1 MNQSISVSKAKKMI
15 SDKLSH
21 FFGVSP
27 DNATDEQYYKSIAL
41 IVRDEIAEKNSDFRH
56 VADGQDSKKVYYLCM
71 EFLMGRSLKNNLY
84 NLGLTEVFEE
94 ALKSYGVSLEK
105 IYDQEPDAGLGNG
118 GLGRLVRNL
127 LTAGRRSFPISGFPA
142 ATFGLYPEKKELR
155 K

>member
-94 ALKSYGVSLEK
+94 ALKSYGVNLEK
-105 IYDQEPDAGLGNG
+105 IYDQDLMPVSATAPRQTR
-118 GLGRLVRNL
+118 RLL
-127 LTAGRRSFPISGFPA
+127 S
-142 ATFGLYPEKKELR
+142 
-155 K
+155 

>member
-1 MNQSISVSKAKKMI
+1 MI

-71 EFLMGRSLKNNLY
+71 EFLMGRSLKIIFIIWDLQK
-84 NLGLTEVFEE
+84 F
-94 ALKSYGVSLEK
+94 LKKLSK
-105 IYDQEPDAGLGNG
+105 A
-118 GLGRLVRNL
+118 
-127 LTAGRRSFPISGFPA
+127 TA
-142 ATFGLYPEKKELR
+142 
-155 K
+155 